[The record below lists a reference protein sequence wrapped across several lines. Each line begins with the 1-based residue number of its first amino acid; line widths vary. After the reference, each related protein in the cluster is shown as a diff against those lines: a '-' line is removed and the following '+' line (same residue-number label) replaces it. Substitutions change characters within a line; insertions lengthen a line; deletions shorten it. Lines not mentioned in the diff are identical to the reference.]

1 VRHCQRA
8 WTPLGVVV
16 GERCSL
22 QLPSELF
29 QPHTRPFRCIP
40 LAVLHSKLLL
50 ILVFAAIPLALYLH
64 TFTHNHSFLSPAG
77 VMAQNLKKFAPQAQ
91 ATRKGPYTA
100 EASGAQKVEG
110 ETIPRRN
117 LVSKDG
123 LKSTPS
129 PDVTT
134 MYEVLR
140 YASTKFGNAKAVGA
154 RRIVNKVTET
164 KKIKKMIDGK
174 EQEVDKNWE
183 YFELSSYTYKSFT
196 EFEKMA
202 LAVGSAVQ
210 KLGFKPKDR
219 MHLFAATSMQWLA
232 SAHGKH
238 AQVTWHEHQLTPYRR
253 PLTVARHCNS
263 IRHPRRGRPQALDAS
278 DQRED
283 HVH

>member
-1 VRHCQRA
+1 VI
-8 WTPLGVVV
+8 PI
-16 GERCSL
+16 SL
-22 QLPSELF
+22 
-29 QPHTRPFRCIP
+29 H
-40 LAVLHSKLLL
+40 
-50 ILVFAAIPLALYLH
+50 LH
-64 TFTHNHSFLSPAG
+64 TSTLNHRFLPTAV
-77 VMAQNLKKFAPQAQ
+77 VMPQDLKKLAPQAQ
-91 ATRKGPYTA
+91 ASRKGPYTV
-100 EASGAQKVEG
+100 EAAGAQPVEG

-123 LKSTPS
+123 LKNTPS

-140 YASTKFGNAKAVGA
+140 HASTKFGNAKAVGA

-183 YFELSSYTYKSFT
+183 YFELSSYTYKSFV

-210 KLGFKPKDR
+210 KLGFKPQDR

-238 AQVTWHEHQLTPYRR
+238 
-253 PLTVARHCNS
+253 
-263 IRHPRRGRPQALDAS
+263 
-278 DQRED
+278 
-283 HVH
+283 VHMT